1 MTVHEAKTV
10 LLRYRPGTDDVD
22 DPEVAQALD
31 FAREDPELKR
41 WLEHEQ
47 ACQVAIRSKL
57 RGITAPQD
65 LKQKLLAEPK
75 VLRPDFRRSRTLL
88 IAAAAL
94 VVLSV
99 VAALVW
105 NRPDTSPRFAQ
116 FQSRMVSTVLRQYRM
131 DVATN
136 DMAAVRGHMAKNGA
150 PSDYVMTPGLERVPL
165 AGGGFLRWQG
175 NPVSMV
181 CFYRRQ
187 TPQDTAMLYLFVMR
201 KSALKGPPSATPQIQ
216 KIKGMSTLSWTEGE
230 NIYMLAGPEE
240 PGFAE
245 KYR

>member
-1 MTVHEAKTV
+1 MTIRDAKSI
-10 LLRYRPGTDDVD
+10 LLRYRPGTDDGK
-22 DPEVAQALD
+22 DPEIARALEL
-31 FAREDPELKR
+31 AKQEPELR
-41 WLEHEQ
+41 QWLEHEQ
-47 ACQVAIRSKL
+47 ACQAAIRSAL
-57 RGITAPQD
+57 RTITVPQE
-65 LKQKLLAEPK
+65 LKQKLLSERK

-88 IAAAAL
+88 VAAAAF

-105 NRPDTSPRFAQ
+105 TRTDTGPRFAQ
-116 FQSRMVSTVLRQYRM
+116 FQSRMVGTVLRQYRM

-150 PSDYVMTPGLERVPL
+150 PADYVLTAGLQRVPL

-187 TPQDTAMLYLFVMR
+187 TPQDTAMIYLFVVR
-201 KSALKGPPSATPQIQ
+201 KSALQDAPATAQVQKLKGLSAV
-216 KIKGMSTLSWTEGE
+216 SWTEGE
-230 NIYMLAGPEE
+230 NLYMLTGPEE
-240 PGFAE
+240 PDFAD